1 MSAMLHTP
9 WSDEITL
16 IWRKTTMDA
25 SGFETVTEHR
35 SDPPLFCDFEDGVS
49 QSEFYLSMKAGLRA
63 SAQIQIWK
71 ADYAA
76 AFPAGTAGERFV
88 DFAGRHFKVLRD
100 FPQDSDTQ
108 TLILTEVIR

>member
-1 MSAMLHTP
+1 MRFHATTRITKATRLTP
-9 WSDEITL
+9 I
-16 IWRKTTMDA
+16 R
-25 SGFETVTEHR
+25 
-35 SDPPLFCDFEDGVS
+35 P
-49 QSEFYLSMKAGLRA
+49 
-63 SAQIQIWK
+63 AQIQIWK

-100 FPQDSDTQ
+100 FPQDFDTQ